1 VSDGTGTR
9 LKRAALVCLAIPMLV
24 LTVFAVGEVAGGDIS
39 GLQHVVEI
47 LPLAALAWLGW
58 RRPLWGGIALIV
70 LTLTLAGI
78 PIVMDRLSSAPPFVT
93 AFLYIILALPL
104 VAGILFVVVARRTHA
119 PLFSEKEAL

>member
-1 VSDGTGTR
+1 VSDATGTR

-24 LTVFAVGEVAGGDIS
+24 LAALAIGEVASGTIS

-70 LTLTLAGI
+70 LTLILAGI

-93 AFLYIILALPL
+93 AFLYFILALPL
-104 VAGILFVVVARRTHA
+104 VAGILFVAAARRTHA
-119 PLFSEKEAL
+119 PLFSEKEAS